1 MRSPTPKRMSASS
14 PRKCLPRKPSSIS
27 YLGRVGGPSRSFV
40 VLPQVLI
47 GVDNEPEPKR
57 KTLAERAGEPSSLGA
72 APATSRPVVKGTSLV
87 GATVS
92 YNPFQ
97 YFVPVQPSVALQEVS
112 GTTSSCGAAH
122 AKTSV
127 EYIR

>member
-14 PRKCLPRKPSSIS
+14 PRKCLRRKPSSIS

-92 YNPFQ
+92 YNIP
-97 YFVPVQPSVALQEVS
+97 YFVRVQPSVALQEVS
-112 GTTSSCGAAH
+112 GPTELVWRRACQNLC
-122 AKTSV
+122 
-127 EYIR
+127 